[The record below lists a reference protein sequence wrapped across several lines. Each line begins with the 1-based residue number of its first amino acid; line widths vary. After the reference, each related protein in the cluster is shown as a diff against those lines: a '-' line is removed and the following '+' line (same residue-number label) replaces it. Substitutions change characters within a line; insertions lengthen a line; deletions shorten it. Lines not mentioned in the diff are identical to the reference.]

1 MTERRKE
8 RIQFD
13 FTPEALQ
20 RLDEI
25 KMRTGATTRAETIRN
40 ALRAYEWLVEELDP
54 DGIIK
59 LCNKDNE
66 EKATLKA
73 KLLLAPLS

>member
-25 KMRTGATTRAETIRN
+25 KKRTGASTRAETVRN

-59 LCNKDNE
+59 LCSKDNE
-66 EKATLKA
+66 EKTTLKA
-73 KLLLAPLS
+73 KLLLTPLN